1 MGSQPSSR
9 DRRRATLAAS
19 TGNFVEW
26 YDFGLYGFLAPVLAM
41 QFFPAVAPAAALMAT
56 FAVFGVAFVT
66 RPLGSLVFGFL
77 GDRLGRR
84 KTLSG
89 VILLMSVSTFAI
101 GALPTWASI
110 GVLAPILL
118 LIARMVQGFSAGGE
132 LGGAIT
138 YITEYAPTTR
148 RGLYG
153 SWVFVTQGLGSIAGA
168 LLVVAMSSS
177 FGAEPM
183 SEWGWR
189 VPFLLA
195 LPIGLVGL
203 YLRLAARE
211 TPSFAAIEESDALAA
226 KPLRAAVGKHRR
238 ELLQV
243 TGIAVTTTTTMLMVS
258 ALVPAL
264 LVETVGLTTAEA
276 LRASIVGLAT
286 FVVLAPLLGALSDT
300 IGRKP
305 LMLATPIAAV
315 VLAFPAFLLFATGD
329 ALAAIAGCALLGLV
343 LAPFAGAGA
352 AALAE
357 LFPTS
362 LRYTGLAVG
371 SAIAIAVVGGFA
383 PLLLTW
389 LVDATGS
396 VIAPAGVLVALGVVS
411 LLTASTLNGTLRT
424 RRQPGQS
431 VAVSEIGA

>member
-1 MGSQPSSR
+1 
-9 DRRRATLAAS
+9 
-19 TGNFVEW
+19 
-26 YDFGLYGFLAPVLAM
+26 
-41 QFFPAVAPAAALMAT
+41 
-56 FAVFGVAFVT
+56 
-66 RPLGSLVFGFL
+66 
-77 GDRLGRR
+77 
-84 KTLSG
+84 
-89 VILLMSVSTFAI
+89 
-101 GALPTWASI
+101 
-110 GVLAPILL
+110 
-118 LIARMVQGFSAGGE
+118 
-132 LGGAIT
+132 
-138 YITEYAPTTR
+138 
-148 RGLYG
+148 
-153 SWVFVTQGLGSIAGA
+153 VFVTQGLGSIAGA
-168 LLVVAMSSS
+168 LLVAVMSSS
-177 FGAEPM
+177 LGAEQM

-189 VPFLLA
+189 IPFLLA

-211 TPSFAAIEESDALAA
+211 TPSFAAIEESNALAP
-226 KPLRAAVGKHRR
+226 KPLRAAVGKYRR

-264 LVETVGLTTAEA
+264 LVETVGLTTAQA

-286 FVVLAPLLGALSDT
+286 FVILAPLLGALSDT

-305 LMLATPIAAV
+305 LMLATPIAAI

-357 LFPTS
+357 LFPTP

-371 SAIAIAVVGGFA
+371 SAIAIAIVGGFA
-383 PLLLTW
+383 PLFLTW

-424 RRQPGQS
+424 RRRPEQS
-431 VAVSEIGA
+431 VAVSDVGA